1 MAPQNVSFIENSTD
15 NDEDDKSISPVPAA
29 PASGE
34 TARSDSNL
42 SERLSRLNISR
53 GDKTYRVQLH
63 ADGREPTALDQQ
75 VTSTIIITIIIIIIT
90 MGCAPFTTDPF
101 ATGPFTTRL
110 VVKGSVIIIIII
122 IIMIVIIVFG
132 ICIQFF
138 LSIFWS
144 GVIMMVVYEEVDS
157 ETDMVAD

>member
-63 ADGREPTALDQQ
+63 ADGREPTALDQHG
-75 VTSTIIITIIIIIIT
+75 TSTIIITIIIIIIIII
-90 MGCAPFTTDPF
+90 
-101 ATGPFTTRL
+101 
-110 VVKGSVIIIIII
+110 VVVIIIISSSSSSPSSSSPAGHLPET
-122 IIMIVIIVFG
+122 IVSANNLVN
-132 ICIQFF
+132 IQGAKARVKRRKWTRVHVWTRVSSTGSAEQT
-138 LSIFWS
+138 LR
-144 GVIMMVVYEEVDS
+144 GRD
-157 ETDMVAD
+157 